1 MTCFNLVEDC
11 LPASTRY
18 KNHTTADYVS
28 YQSRYQVVSCSERL
42 TQWVTCQCDL
52 LTQLYEAQPL
62 LPVDNVIQTG
72 NLSSSAEWKISS
84 SKHWPLVPYS
94 SDFFWGARSW
104 ICVHIT
110 IQMLQSPERGFLLKQ
125 NTSRVHVMY
134 LTLLTCWFISKSL
147 SSGCKERDQ
156 VANKHC
162 SQLQTT
168 HLQHMYKQ
176 GFSEHCSMEWTEI
189 ADSGLSEEV
198 LKRLFWNLTS
208 RLDFS
213 YGALPWSLAIHPELA
228 HLLSSDNG
236 HLSPSISSILSLELS
251 SPNPTVTLHII
262 NPTLLSLALLSK
274 IQDPKIL
281 QQQKMTTIY
290 WHPHINQKKVTAG
303 FAA

>member
-1 MTCFNLVEDC
+1 MWSIDTTLWS
-11 LPASTRY
+11 ST
-18 KNHTTADYVS
+18 
-28 YQSRYQVVSCSERL
+28 L
-42 TQWVTCQCDL
+42 TPCGQCDTDWKLPIKCWVENILFKALTFGTLQLWL
-52 LTQLYEAQPL
+52 LL
-62 LPVDNVIQTG
+62 G
-72 NLSSSAEWKISS
+72 N
-84 SKHWPLVPYS
+84 
-94 SDFFWGARSW
+94 ARSW

-176 GFSEHCSMEWTEI
+176 SFSKHCSMEWTEK

-213 YGALPWSLAIHPELA
+213 YGALPWSLAIRPELA
-228 HLLSSDNG
+228 RLLSSDNA
-236 HLSPSISSILSLELS
+236 HLSRSISSILSLELS

-274 IQDPKIL
+274 IQDSKIL
-281 QQQKMTTIY
+281 QQQKMITIY